1 MGSLFQDMLGRDGQ
15 MIDTNVDIVFV
26 IDATESMQPLTISL
40 QKIYILE

>member
-1 MGSLFQDMLGRDGQ
+1 